1 MDLQKR
7 IDFNQFIKEKINEK
21 ILKRKILKGK
31 LLKLNSM
38 RNLIER
44 LISNHHQ
51 SLYYVSVWIGLEMKR
66 AFLIAFIDKLFSQFL
81 CLDGPQAGRPSVRG
95 EGERPG
101 HLPAGEGRLLPLT
114 DSW

>member
-7 IDFNQFIKEKINEK
+7 IDFNQFIKEKINER
-21 ILKRKILKGK
+21 ILRRKILKSK

-51 SLYYVSVWIGLEMKR
+51 SLYYMGLKLDDPAYDDKVKELNDSKKKEQAEFYR
-66 AFLIAFIDKLFSQFL
+66 DQIIDLRKQRDNLLAEIKTTFMEYNKL
-81 CLDGPQAGRPSVRG
+81 
-95 EGERPG
+95 
-101 HLPAGEGRLLPLT
+101 
-114 DSW
+114 

>member
-7 IDFNQFIKEKINEK
+7 IDFNQFIKEKINER
-21 ILKRKILKGK
+21 ILKRKILKSK

-51 SLYYVSVWIGLEMKR
+51 NLYYMGLKLDDPVYDEKLKELNDSMKEKATFYHDQIIDLR
-66 AFLIAFIDKLFSQFL
+66 KQMDSLLVEIKTTFLEYNKL
-81 CLDGPQAGRPSVRG
+81 
-95 EGERPG
+95 
-101 HLPAGEGRLLPLT
+101 
-114 DSW
+114 

>member
-51 SLYYVSVWIGLEMKR
+51 SLYYMGLKLDDPVYEEKVKGLDTSQQEKADFYR
-66 AFLIAFIDKLFSQFL
+66 SQIVDLRRQLNDLLVEIKTTFIEYNKL
-81 CLDGPQAGRPSVRG
+81 
-95 EGERPG
+95 
-101 HLPAGEGRLLPLT
+101 
-114 DSW
+114 

>member
-7 IDFNQFIKEKINEK
+7 IDFNQFIKEKINER

-51 SLYYVSVWIGLEMKR
+51 NLYYMGLKLDDPVYDQKVKELSDSMREKADFYR
-66 AFLIAFIDKLFSQFL
+66 DQIIDLRKQMDTLLVEIKTTFLEYNKL
-81 CLDGPQAGRPSVRG
+81 
-95 EGERPG
+95 
-101 HLPAGEGRLLPLT
+101 
-114 DSW
+114 